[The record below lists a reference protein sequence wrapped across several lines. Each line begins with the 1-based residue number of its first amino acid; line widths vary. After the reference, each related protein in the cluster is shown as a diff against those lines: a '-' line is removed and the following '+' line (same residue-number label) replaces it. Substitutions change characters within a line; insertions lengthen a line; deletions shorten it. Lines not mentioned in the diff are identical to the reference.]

1 LTYNSAEEVKQQHI
15 ERLGIELGP
24 IFYELCNELAWLY
37 IKWNQY
43 VELYGTKPS
52 RIDLTN
58 HAAPLFFRIVQDTLW
73 EDTLLHIARLTDP
86 PKSAGKNNLTILQ
99 LPNLVEKNNLSGK
112 IAGLCAIAVEKSDF
126 CRDWRN
132 RHIAHIDLRL
142 AMNEGVAP
150 LLPASRLKVKECLS
164 AISEV
169 LNAVNSQY
177 FNSTTM
183 FDWADDNRGAV
194 DLLYL
199 IDDGLRS
206 VKERHERIK
215 EGNYL
220 PGDYKARDI

>member
-15 ERLGIELGP
+15 ERLGIKLGP

-43 VELYGTKPS
+43 VELYGAKPS
-52 RIDLTN
+52 RVDLTN
-58 HAAPLFFRIVQDTLW
+58 QAASLFFRIVQDTLW
-73 EDTLLHIARLTDP
+73 EDTLLHISRLTDP
-86 PKSAGKNNLTILQ
+86 PKTAGKKNLTILL
-99 LPNLVEKNNLSGK
+99 LPILVENSDLSCQLDNL
-112 IAGLCAIAVEKSDF
+112 CTIAVEKSDF

-132 RHIAHIDLRL
+132 RHIAHIDLHL
-142 AMNEGVAP
+142 AMKKGVES
-150 LLPASRLKVKECLS
+150 LLPASRLKVKECLT

-169 LNAVNSQY
+169 LNAVNGHY

-183 FDWADDNRGAV
+183 FDWADDHRGAV

-206 VKERHERIK
+206 VKERQVRIK
-215 EGNYL
+215 AGNYL

>member
-1 LTYNSAEEVKQQHI
+1 MTYNSAEEVKQQHI
-15 ERLGIELGP
+15 ERLGIKLGP

-43 VELYGTKPS
+43 VELYGAKPS
-52 RIDLTN
+52 RVDLTN
-58 HAAPLFFRIVQDTLW
+58 QAASLFFRIVQDTLW
-73 EDTLLHIARLTDP
+73 EDTLLHISRLTDP
-86 PKSAGKNNLTILQ
+86 PKTAGKKNLTILL
-99 LPNLVEKNNLSGK
+99 LPILVENSDLSCQLDNL
-112 IAGLCAIAVEKSDF
+112 CTIAVEKSDF

-132 RHIAHIDLRL
+132 RHIAHIDLHL
-142 AMNEGVAP
+142 AMKKGVES
-150 LLPASRLKVKECLS
+150 LLPASRLKVKECLT

-169 LNAVNSQY
+169 LNAVNGHY

-183 FDWADDNRGAV
+183 FDWADDHRGAV

-206 VKERHERIK
+206 VKERQVRIK
-215 EGNYL
+215 AGNYL